1 MRKPRKPR
9 AESAQATRTALIK
22 AGIAEFSRHGFDAS
36 LDSIC
41 ARAKLT
47 RGAFYVHFA
56 DRDAF
61 IVAVMQHVLGTFVS
75 AIMGSQPGTASTM
88 TAIEVFFAAVNAR
101 APVVRGAEG
110 LRFHHLIEACRRTKV
125 IGDTYRGLL
134 QMGRDQLA
142 SGVIAD
148 QGRGDLRDDVAGR
161 ALADL
166 MVVAALGVVAALELE
181 LPIDVAG
188 VGNTLRRL
196 QTCEPRPTRTS

>member
-1 MRKPRKPR
+1 MRKPPKTR
-9 AESAQATRTALIK
+9 AETAQATRKALIR
-22 AGIAEFSRHGFDAS
+22 AGIAEFSRQGFDAS

-75 AIMGSQPGTASTM
+75 AITGAQPATASTAA
-88 TAIEVFFAAVNAR
+88 AIEVFFAAAR
-101 APVVRGAEG
+101 ADAPVVRGAAG
-110 LRFHHLIEACRRTKV
+110 LRFHHLIEACRRTQV

-134 QMGRDQLA
+134 RMGRDQLA
-142 SGVIAD
+142 SVVVAD
-148 QGRGDLRDDVAGR
+148 QDRGDLRDDVAAP

-166 MVVAALGVVAALELE
+166 MLVAALGVIAALELE
-181 LPIDVAG
+181 LPIDIAR
-188 VGNTLRRL
+188 VGDTMRGLL
-196 QTCEPRPTRTS
+196 AP